1 MREIR
6 RQVLEQLRSGNGAV
20 LATVIRKSGSAPQVP
35 GSSALFDL
43 EGLVAGTIGGG
54 LMEEEI
60 RQIAKSSLRTG
71 LSDKYHFNL
80 DVAHGQEGAI
90 CGGKATVLVDATPGN
105 HLAVFGKMKED
116 ISNRKEGCLLTIV
129 TGKDRPGRSILR
141 YWITEETETPEF
153 PGLPQEVAGI
163 IREELDHLSFRG
175 FREIAIPGLQF
186 PDEVI
191 AYLEPMRPMPRLVI
205 AGAGHVG
212 KALAHLGS
220 LLHFEVTVID
230 DREEYASKENVPD
243 ADHLIIE
250 DFSTALGSINPDSE
264 TYIVIVTR
272 GHGHDAEVLKACIG
286 SDAAYIGMIGSSR
299 KVAHIKGQF
308 LAEGWATPEQWDRI
322 YTPIGLDINSKS
334 VQEIAISIAAQL
346 VLVGNSVRSTDRG
359 SGTTISTKQRSDV

>member
-6 RQVLEQLRSGNGAV
+6 HQVLEQLQSGNGAV

-35 GSSALFDL
+35 GSSALFGL

-60 RQIAKSSLRTG
+60 RQIANSSLRTG
-71 LSDKYHFNL
+71 LSDHYHFNL
-80 DVAHGQEGAI
+80 DDAHGQEGAI

-105 HLAVFGKMKED
+105 HLEVFGKMKED
-116 ISNRKEGCLLTIV
+116 VSRRREGCLLTIV
-129 TGKDRPGRSILR
+129 TGKGGHGRSICR
-141 YWITEETETPEF
+141 HWITEETETPEF
-153 PGLPQEVAGI
+153 PQLPPQVAGVL
-163 IREELDHLSFRG
+163 REELDHLAFRG

-191 AYLEPMRPMPRLVI
+191 AYLEPLRPMPKLVI

-212 KALAHLGS
+212 KALAHLGG

-230 DREEYASKENVPD
+230 DRADYANAENVPD
-243 ADHLIIE
+243 ADHLIVE
-250 DFSTALGSINPDSE
+250 DFSTALGSIHPDSD

-286 SDAAYIGMIGSSR
+286 SDAAYIGMIGSYR
-299 KVAHIKGQF
+299 KVAHMKGLF
-308 LAEGWATPEQWDRI
+308 LAEGWATPDQWDRI
-322 YTPIGLDINSKS
+322 YTPIGLEINSKS
-334 VQEIAISIAAQL
+334 VQEIAISIVAQL
-346 VLVGNSVRSTDRG
+346 VLVRNSVRSRDRG
-359 SGTTISTKQRSDV
+359 SGPTISTKQRSDV